1 MTHKEEKA
9 LLKTMLEEHY
19 RYTQS
24 TKATSIL
31 NDFEHV
37 ADKVIKVIPKDYEL
51 MMQKLNYK
59 VVICHN
65 LMMLNWRHSMMNAR
79 QLNKNYSQQL
89 FIKERR
95 GLLWVSLKDL

>member
-24 TKATSIL
+24 TKASIL

-65 LMMLNWRHSMMNAR
+65 LMMLNWRFYDER
-79 QLNKNYSQQL
+79 TTIEQELRQL

>member
-65 LMMLNWRHSMMNAR
+65 LMMLNWRFYDER
-79 QLNKNYSQQL
+79 TTIEQELRRQL

>member
-24 TKATSIL
+24 TASIL

-65 LMMLNWRHSMMNAR
+65 LMMLNWRI
-79 QLNKNYSQQL
+79 L
-89 FIKERR
+89 
-95 GLLWVSLKDL
+95 

>member
-1 MTHKEEKA
+1 
-9 LLKTMLEEHY
+9 MLEEHY
-19 RYTQS
+19 RYTKYKS
-24 TKATSIL
+24 ASIL

-65 LMMLNWRHSMMNAR
+65 LMMLNWQDSMMNAR
-79 QLNKNYSQQL
+79 QLNKNYPAV
-89 FIKERR
+89 IY
-95 GLLWVSLKDL
+95 

>member
-1 MTHKEEKA
+1 M
-9 LLKTMLEEHY
+9 
-19 RYTQS
+19 
-24 TKATSIL
+24 SIL

-65 LMMLNWRHSMMNAR
+65 LMMLNWQRF
-79 QLNKNYSQQL
+79 YD
-89 FIKERR
+89 ERTTIEQE
-95 GLLWVSLKDL
+95 LQPAVIY

>member
-1 MTHKEEKA
+1 
-9 LLKTMLEEHY
+9 MLEEHY

-24 TKATSIL
+24 TKAASIL

-65 LMMLNWRHSMMNAR
+65 LMMLNWQHSMMNAR

-95 GLLWVSLKDL
+95 GLLWVSLKDLGNMKSNHYLNCL

>member
-24 TKATSIL
+24 TKTSIL

-65 LMMLNWRHSMMNAR
+65 LMMLNWRI
-79 QLNKNYSQQL
+79 L
-89 FIKERR
+89 
-95 GLLWVSLKDL
+95 

>member
-24 TKATSIL
+24 TKAAAIL

-59 VVICHN
+59 VVVYHN
-65 LMMLNWRHSMMNAR
+65 LMMLNWQHSMMNVR
-79 QLNKNYSQQL
+79 QLNKITASSY
-89 FIKERR
+89 
-95 GLLWVSLKDL
+95 LLKKGEVCYG

>member
-79 QLNKNYSQQL
+79 QLNKITRQL